1 MPKEV
6 KNVINKKKA
15 ENYVLDGIKA
25 ECFFY
30 GLMFVIMSVVTIP
43 ISLIC
48 ILSFLYESFW
58 YLTVIAGLIVA
69 TPSIVFA
76 VLLTIRIVKY
86 VTLVKRGFRIVEA
99 EVTKKIKYD
108 KPEAAQKVYLNAIYF
123 GKYGRM
129 SASSTIFDMSTEGDL
144 FYLLV
149 NNSEKSPEIFS
160 AYPQK
165 TYEYKE

>member
-1 MPKEV
+1 
-6 KNVINKKKA
+6 
-15 ENYVLDGIKA
+15 
-25 ECFFY
+25 
-30 GLMFVIMSVVTIP
+30 MFVLISVVAIP

-48 ILSFLYESFW
+48 MLSFLDESFW
-58 YLTVIAGLIVA
+58 YLTIIAGVIVA
-69 TPSIVFA
+69 APSIVFA
-76 VLLTIRIVKY
+76 VLFTIKIVKY
-86 VTLVKRGFRIVEA
+86 ITLVKRGFRIVEA
-99 EVTKKIKYD
+99 EITKKIKYD

-129 SASSTIFDMSTEGDL
+129 SASTATFDMASEGDR

-149 NNSEKSPEIFS
+149 NNSDKSPEIFS

>member
-1 MPKEV
+1 MFKEV
-6 KNVINKKKA
+6 KNVIDKTKA
-15 ENYVLDGIKA
+15 ENYVLDEIKA
-25 ECFFY
+25 NCFFY
-30 GLMFVIMSVVTIP
+30 GLMFVIVSVVAIP

-48 ILSFLYESFW
+48 ILSFLDESFW

-76 VLLTIRIVKY
+76 VLFISKIVKY
-86 VTLVKRGFRIVEA
+86 ITLVKRGFKIVEA
-99 EVTKKIKYD
+99 EITQKIKYD
-108 KPEAAQKVYLNAIYF
+108 KPEAAQKVYLNAMYF
-123 GKYGRM
+123 GNYGRI
-129 SASSTIFDMSTEGDL
+129 SASSATFDMSSEGDR

-165 TYEYKE
+165 TYEYKQ